1 MFSSDN
7 SNLLSALGTIL
18 RGAIYSS
25 TERNAH
31 MLVERKFAHL
41 SPDQISFYDE
51 TLKKQIEGSYRDD
64 GKKIHVRSE
73 VYGARSAPR
82 GGCFDHYEVKLL
94 AQKVLSELARDA
106 EKVTAKSHGLKKAA

>member
-1 MFSSDN
+1 M
-7 SNLLSALGTIL
+7 LLD
-18 RGAIYSS
+18 
-25 TERNAH
+25 RNF
-31 MLVERKFAHL
+31 VHL
-41 SPDQISFYDE
+41 SPDQVSFYDE

-64 GKKIHVRSE
+64 GKKIHVHSE

-106 EKVTAKSHGLKKAA
+106 EKVLSELARDAEKVTAKSHGYKKAA